1 MKTKGLMKSA
11 GIYTGSNIVTAAI
24 PFLLLPI
31 LTRVLSPAD
40 YGIVAMFGIMVSIFS
55 AFTGLGAQGALEVRY
70 FEQERID
77 LPRYAASCLLILM
90 ASTAMVLLCTFLSKG
105 ILESMSGVPGDWLMI
120 AVLVA
125 AMQFV
130 VLARLLLWQVSKQA
144 WKYGAMQIG
153 QSGLNAGLSLWLVL
167 VIGLAWEGRTLGI
180 VIASAI
186 VMVIAAASLWRDGW
200 IRSPISLEY
209 IKDAL
214 RFGVPLIPHMLGGL
228 LIAAVD
234 RIMVTNI
241 LGVSQTGIYTVAMQ
255 IGMVLSLLTG
265 AFNRAYAPWLFEHLK
280 NRDGAQKIQI
290 VRYTYLY
297 FLLLIVMALS
307 LGLLAPAILSVL
319 VGEAFRTGAEVVIY
333 VAAGFAFGGMY
344 FMVTNYVF
352 LAGATARL
360 AIITLTSGVIN
371 VVATYLLISKF
382 GLAGAGYGFMGS
394 QAVLFLGTWYLANKV
409 WPMPWKKALTEW

>member
-1 MKTKGLMKSA
+1 MKTEGLIKSA
-11 GIYTGSNIVTAAI
+11 SIYTGSNILTAAI

-40 YGIVAMFGIMVSIFS
+40 YGIVAMFGIMVSMFA
-55 AFTGLGAQGALEVRY
+55 AFTGLGAQGAVEIRF
-70 FEQERID
+70 FEQERIN
-77 LPRYAASCLLILM
+77 LPRYVASCLLILL
-90 ASTAMVLLCTFLSKG
+90 ASTALALLCTYLFTG
-105 ILESMSGVPGDWLMI
+105 ILVSLSSVTGDWLVI

-130 VLARLLLWQVSKQA
+130 VLVRLSLWQVSKQA

-153 QSGLNAGLSLWLVL
+153 QSGLNAGLSLWFVL

-186 VMVIAAASLWRDGW
+186 VMVIAVVSLWRDGW
-200 IRSPISLEY
+200 IRSPISLAY

-214 RFGVPLIPHMLGGL
+214 RFGVPLIPHALGGL

-234 RIMVTNI
+234 RIMVTN
-241 LGVSQTGIYTVAMQ
+241 LLDVSQTGIYTVALQ

-280 NRDGAQKIQI
+280 SRDDAQKIQI

-297 FLLLIVMALS
+297 FVALVIVALS

-319 VGEAFRTGAEVVIY
+319 VGEAFRAGAEVVIY
-333 VAAGFAFGGMY
+333 VATGFAFGGMY

-360 AIITLTSGVIN
+360 AVITFTSGLIN
-371 VVATYLLISKF
+371 VVATYFLISKY
-382 GLAGAGYGFMGS
+382 GLAGAGYGFMIS
-394 QAVLFLGTWYLANKV
+394 QAVLFFGTWYLANKV
-409 WPMPWKKALTEW
+409 WPMPWKKSLAGW